1 MIIDGKKFARK
12 LKFKLKKEIQSIKKK
27 TRLTPGLTVILIGSH
42 APSEIYVR
50 NKAIS
55 AKEVGINSKV
65 LRFKNSI
72 SETKLI
78 SVIRKLN
85 KDKKVHGI
93 LVQLPLP
100 DHIHGH
106 KLIEEI
112 DPRKD
117 VDGFHPINVGNL
129 SSGKDSLISCT
140 PLGCYLMIKSIRKNL
155 SGLNALMIGRSNLN
169 GKPMVQL
176 LLKEDCTV
184 TISHSKTKNLKEL
197 CKKAD
202 IVVVAAGR
210 ANLVKG
216 DWIKKGAIVIDVG
229 INRVKKK
236 NGYKIIGDVEFKS
249 VIKKA
254 KAITPV
260 PGGVGPVTIACLLNN
275 TLKAFKNINYLSSK

>member
-106 KLIEEI
+106 KIIEEI

-184 TISHSKTKNLKEL
+184 TIGHSKTKNLKEL

-249 VIKKA
+249 VVKKA

-275 TLKAFKNINYLSSK
+275 TLKAFKKINHLSSK

>member
-1 MIIDGKKFARK
+1 VIIDGKKFAQK
-12 LKFKLKKEIQSIKKK
+12 LRVKIKKEIKFIKNKKK
-27 TRLTPGLTVILIGSH
+27 ITPALTVILVGNHS
-42 APSEIYVR
+42 PSEIYVR
-50 NKAIS
+50 NKELS

-85 KDKKVHGI
+85 KDKRVHGI

-106 KLIEEI
+106 KIIEEI

-140 PLGCYLMIKSIRKNL
+140 PLGCYLMIKSVRKNL

-169 GKPMVQL
+169 GKPMTQL

-184 TISHSKTKNLKEL
+184 TIGHSKTKNLKEL
-197 CKKAD
+197 CRKAD
-202 IVVVAAGR
+202 IVVAAVGK

-216 DWIKKGAIVIDVG
+216 DWVKKGAIVIDVG

-236 NGYKIIGDVEFKS
+236 NSYKIIGDVEFKS
-249 VIKKA
+249 VVKKA